1 MTRLVD
7 AVKRSLADR
16 SDTLSWRRVTL
27 PGLAVPW
34 AGVDVP
40 ELDACGRPWVWEIV
54 TPRQWE
60 ASDALRD
67 DPMVLAVA
75 QDVVVTEVNHR
86 ELGTP
91 LVRMQS
97 PVTHAPDHLALVTG
111 LDPDGPWSLRI
122 ETAWSVEALGNA
134 AQSWIDREAPG
145 PVLRSA
151 GSRRSEGFELH
162 PSMTIGSEAFDR
174 LLTLHPDDAA
184 TATRLLSVVHDALAP
199 FR

>member
-1 MTRLVD
+1 MTALVD
-7 AVKRSLADR
+7 TVKRSLADR
-16 SDTLSWRRVTL
+16 TDVLAWRRVTM
-27 PGLAVPW
+27 PGLDVPW

-40 ELDACGRPWVWEIV
+40 SVETGGRPWVWEIV

-60 ASDALRD
+60 RSDTLRA
-67 DPMVLAVA
+67 DPMVLAVP
-75 QDVVVTEVNHR
+75 QDVVVTEVHHR
-86 ELGTP
+86 IFGSP

-97 PVTHAPDHLALVTG
+97 PVAHAPTSLPLATG

-122 ETAWSVEALGNA
+122 ETAWSVDALGHA
-134 AQSWIDREAPG
+134 AQSWIDRESPG
-145 PVLRSA
+145 VVLRTA
-151 GSRRSEGFELH
+151 GPSRAEGFELH

-184 TATRLLSVVHDALAP
+184 TATRLLSLVHDALAA